1 LGYIKM
7 NNKQTMYYGHRD
19 ACGDAVVGKIKYGK
33 MKALNMRFDLAYL
46 SPDGPEWGYDG
57 NGPAQ
62 LALAMVSDALGAT
75 RVGDLLAVA
84 FYQEFKRQLI
94 ANLAQEQPW
103 KISQDRV
110 RREIIEIMQNLN
122 YARAR
127 IDEARE
133 KLLQRYIEALL
144 IELEERSDLSI
155 DCDKIQADFREKITK
170 EISDVLKRKL
180 NLPPAVC
187 ARLTCA
193 PNQS

>member
-1 LGYIKM
+1 
-7 NNKQTMYYGHRD
+7 
-19 ACGDAVVGKIKYGK
+19 
-33 MKALNMRFDLAYL
+33 
-46 SPDGPEWGYDG
+46 
-57 NGPAQ
+57 
-62 LALAMVSDALGAT
+62 MVSDALGAT
-75 RVGDLLAVA
+75 CVGDLLAVA

-144 IELEERSDLSI
+144 IEVEERSDLSI
-155 DCDKIQADFREKITK
+155 DCDEIQADFREKITK
-170 EISDVLKRKL
+170 EISDVLKHKL

>member
-1 LGYIKM
+1 M

-19 ACGDAVVGKIKYGK
+19 ACGDACVEKIKYGK
-33 MKALNMRFDLAYL
+33 TKALNMRFDLAYL

-57 NGPAQ
+57 GGSAQ

-75 RVGDLLAVA
+75 CVGDLLAVA

-94 ANLAQEQPW
+94 ANLPQEQPW

-110 RREIIEIMQNLN
+110 RREMIEIMQNLN

-170 EISDVLKRKL
+170 EISDVLKHKL

>member
-1 LGYIKM
+1 M

-19 ACGDAVVGKIKYGK
+19 ACGDACVEKIKYGK
-33 MKALNMRFDLAYL
+33 TKALNMRFDLAYL

-57 NGPAQ
+57 GGSAQ

-75 RVGDLLAVA
+75 CVGDLLAVA

-144 IELEERSDLSI
+144 IEVEERSDLSI
-155 DCDKIQADFREKITK
+155 DCDEIQADFREKITK
-170 EISDVLKRKL
+170 EISDVLKHKL